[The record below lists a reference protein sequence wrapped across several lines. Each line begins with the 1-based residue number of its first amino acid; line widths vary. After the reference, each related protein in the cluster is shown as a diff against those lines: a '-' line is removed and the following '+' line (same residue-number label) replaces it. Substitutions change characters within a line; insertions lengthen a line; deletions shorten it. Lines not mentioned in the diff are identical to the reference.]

1 MCDLEPFS
9 EIQSQLIMTYIM
21 TVLAVIGL
29 NNEDQYLTWY
39 NVILE
44 NSPFKIFNSKSFNQK
59 KFRL

>member
-1 MCDLEPFS
+1 
-9 EIQSQLIMTYIM
+9 M

-44 NSPFKIFNSKSFNQK
+44 NLPFKIFNSKSFNQK
-59 KFRL
+59 NSVFEGHQ